1 MVDHIYLTT
10 SHHSFILRLQTS
22 PIGSGTEIGAGSMI
36 HEKENETKTGFY
48 FFFTVGFRFFG
59 HCDTVWICLN
69 TIKFGSSVLAD
80 WWSHMS
86 SFILADLERIQTRCW
101 TLSPTTRSIPR
112 LNLLSIFSVET
123 CLVVFWCRVAKRWHR
138 WSRRWKLQRRPR
150 KVPSCSSGR
159 QMHSE
164 CIRTF
169 AKSLHV
175 PSSIYIY
182 SIIVYKHTYKN
193 IWIYIYI

>member
-10 SHHSFILRLQTS
+10 SHHSFTLRLQTS

-112 LNLLSIFSVET
+112 LNLLSILKFFSRNLSR
-123 CLVVFWCRVAKRWHR
+123 CFLVRPLWRKGGTVDREGESCRGDHGKCQAAAAG
-138 WSRRWKLQRRPR
+138 
-150 KVPSCSSGR
+150 GR
-159 QMHSE
+159 
-164 CIRTF
+164 CIRNAF
-169 AKSLHV
+169 GHLQK
-175 PSSIYIY
+175 
-182 SIIVYKHTYKN
+182 VYMYHHRY
-193 IWIYIYI
+193 IYIYIVL